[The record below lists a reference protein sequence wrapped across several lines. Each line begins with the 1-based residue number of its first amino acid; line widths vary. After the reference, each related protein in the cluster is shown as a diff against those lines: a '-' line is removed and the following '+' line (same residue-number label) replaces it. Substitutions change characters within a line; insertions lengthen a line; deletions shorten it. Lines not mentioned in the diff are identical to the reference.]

1 MSESVFNYECLG
13 GGLSKEF
20 LMTIGRVNHNNHC
33 ALYLKIT
40 EEQNS
45 KMLKNHNDLKNIF
58 INLIKK
64 LAHSQ
69 LVQDKYLK

>member
-1 MSESVFNYECLG
+1 
-13 GGLSKEF
+13 
-20 LMTIGRVNHNNHC
+20 MTSGRVNHNNHC